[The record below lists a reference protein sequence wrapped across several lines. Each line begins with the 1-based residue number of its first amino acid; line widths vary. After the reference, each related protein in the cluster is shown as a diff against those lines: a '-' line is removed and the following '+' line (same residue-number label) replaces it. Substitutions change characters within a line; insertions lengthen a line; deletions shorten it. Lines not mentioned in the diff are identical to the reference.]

1 MEILS
6 SHSCC
11 VQNWVVGEITAP
23 FSGTLFLSQWCF
35 MENCHCLHR
44 LFSNIPQSKA
54 LSFPASSLCKNWV
67 YLDLLLST
75 QDWPFRYNWS
85 QLKYPY
91 ALFTPLYFIP
101 LQSSMVFLVF
111 EVLPC
116 VCHRRRWVI
125 SKKNKWHYEV
135 LTLVQTLYQTFYI
148 FFILSSSGDICPKV
162 LALEYNS
169 IGLNSSST
177 TYYLWDFGSS
187 T

>member
-91 ALFTPLYFIP
+91 ALFTPLVLYPFAVFNGVFGLRSPPLCVSQKEMSYQQKEQVALWSVDSGPDTIP
-101 LQSSMVFLVF
+101 NILLFFNL
-111 EVLPC
+111 
-116 VCHRRRWVI
+116 
-125 SKKNKWHYEV
+125 
-135 LTLVQTLYQTFYI
+135 I
-148 FFILSSSGDICPKV
+148 FFRGYMPQSASSGV
-162 LALEYNS
+162 
-169 IGLNSSST
+169 
-177 TYYLWDFGSS
+177 
-187 T
+187 